1 MLWKLS
7 RRNGASK
14 HDTTA
19 DRHESEATNTRLPR
33 LWLSLRS
40 SPLQDLRGQRA
51 LHQMHEWSSPRGDDR
66 KPMIALLSKG
76 RFTMST
82 KNGSTKAPPAPQEP
96 AKQRP
101 VHEVR
106 LGRIKAAIWANETD
120 NGVRHNV
127 TITRLYKD
135 GDEWKTSTSFGREEL
150 PLVAKVADLAHTWIY
165 QQGQE
170 SNGNGSNDNR

>member
-1 MLWKLS
+1 MANNQ
-7 RRNGASK
+7 R
-14 HDTTA
+14 TQ
-19 DRHESEATNTRLPR
+19 PR
-33 LWLSLRS
+33 SN
-40 SPLQDLRGQRA
+40 DA
-51 LHQMHEWSSPRGDDR
+51 
-66 KPMIALLSKG
+66 K
-76 RFTMST
+76 T
-82 KNGSTKAPPAPQEP
+82 K
-96 AKQRP
+96 P

-170 SNGNGSNDNR
+170 TNGNGNSDAR